1 MTPTSDRGPRRH
13 WRRLALLALVA
24 ATGAAAVRQSTA
36 TAVPSA
42 APAEEADARRA
53 AEAIERTLQR
63 HGGEVHRCF
72 EKALADTMDVQ
83 GKVEIEAEVGQAGK
97 VARTR
102 VLSQGQEVAPGL
114 SDCVLASAANWQV
127 EGIEAGATVVL
138 PFAFQGQNAQF
149 VIKAADTLD
158 RGPGANK
165 PKGSPG
171 RAPPFTVKVLADP
184 VNVRAE
190 HMSLTLLSVGPA
202 SRVAMHRHPR
212 SAKVLYLLKGRA
224 RILGPAGQAALKL
237 DEGTAVFVPAAY
249 PHVIEN
255 MGRQATAVF
264 LQAFAPPGPE
274 KVYREPQNA
283 EARTDFEVI
292 RDPRKATKPPP
303 ANGKLVAR
311 KADEADPLSI
321 LGGKGTA
328 RIVLDEAITGS
339 NAMAVD
345 LVEFAPGAEIP
356 RHEHAGNTEIL
367 YVVSG
372 GGNLVVGS
380 EKHAFGA
387 EHVLHLPP
395 SQPHGA
401 KIAGGE
407 KTIAIQFY
415 APAGPE
421 QRFREGSAK
430 K

>member
-1 MTPTSDRGPRRH
+1 MTTRRSPRR
-13 WRRLALLALVA
+13 LTLALVPLVA
-24 ATGAAAVRQSTA
+24 AAGAAGFHLSAA

-42 APAEEADARRA
+42 AAPAGDDGDARRA

-102 VLSQGQEVAPGL
+102 VLSRGEEVAPGL
-114 SDCVLASAANWQV
+114 SDCVLASAASWQV
-127 EGIEAGATVVL
+127 EGIEAGATLVL

-149 VIKAADTLD
+149 VIKAADTID

-224 RILGPAGQAALKL
+224 RILGPAGQAALNL
-237 DEGTAVFVPAAY
+237 GEGSAVFVPAAY

-274 KVYREPQNA
+274 KVYREPQNP
-283 EARTDFEVI
+283 EARADFEVI

-311 KADEADPLSI
+311 KADEVDELKI
-321 LGGKGTA
+321 FGGKGTA
-328 RIVLDEAITGS
+328 RIVLDEAVTGS
-339 NAMAVD
+339 NAISMDV
-345 LVEFAPGAEIP
+345 VEFAPGAELP

-367 YVVSG
+367 YVLSG
-372 GGNLVVGS
+372 GGNLIVGS
-380 EKHAFGA
+380 EKHPFGP

-401 KIAGGE
+401 KLSGGE

-421 QRFREGSAK
+421 QRFREGSGK
-430 K
+430 R